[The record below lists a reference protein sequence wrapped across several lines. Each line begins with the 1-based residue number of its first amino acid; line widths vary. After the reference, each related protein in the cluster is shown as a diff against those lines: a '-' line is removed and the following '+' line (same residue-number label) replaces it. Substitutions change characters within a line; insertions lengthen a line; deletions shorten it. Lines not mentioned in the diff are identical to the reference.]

1 MDLRAT
7 QKGNRHPEELT
18 TRSGRPS
25 EPRPVTGLRG
35 GRAPRHQASAGHS
48 RLGGCEGALIVVD
61 GCHLAE
67 QPLRLPT
74 FTVEEVTLFK
84 RVTLIAEEAR
94 IARVCYPVFPRQ
106 AIFSTRGCGP

>member
-1 MDLRAT
+1 MWSSVCFAA
-7 QKGNRHPEELT
+7 ELLGFE
-18 TRSGRPS
+18 SAESFFLLADAVGDS
-25 EPRPVTGLRG
+25 FEAGAEVADFG
-35 GRAPRHQASAGHS
+35 GECG
-48 RLGGCEGALIVVD
+48 EGARVVVD

-106 AIFSTRGCGP
+106 AIFSTRG